1 MSDKPFR
8 LLPKLDGDN
17 REFWTRGEHGELVI
31 ERCGACG
38 HYVHPPRP
46 ICPECL
52 SRDVGYVPVSG
63 RGSVLSYTVNHQPW
77 NPTMAPPYVIALVEL
92 DEQPGLRLMTNVVGC
107 EPDDVDFGM
116 RVRVAFEQHED
127 VWVPLFEPEPAA

>member
-1 MSDKPFR
+1 MTDKPFR
-8 LLPKLDGDN
+8 LLPRLDDDN
-17 REFWTRGEHGELVI
+17 REFWTAGERGELVI

-52 SRDVGYVPVSG
+52 SRDVGFEPVSG

-77 NPTMAPPYVIALVEL
+77 NPTMPPPYVIALVEL
-92 DEQPGLRLMTNVVGC
+92 DEQPGLRLMSNVVGC
-107 EPDDVDFGM
+107 EPDEVDFGM
-116 RVRVAFEQHED
+116 RVRVAFEQHDD